1 MSGKSMLVLGLA
13 GLSGLGAMYGTSRV
27 LSGKRAGAPV
37 EMRDVLVAAR
47 DLNIEEVTKG
57 DAVKVVKMARSSVPA
72 DGFAAPPDVEGRW
85 VQIKMLEG
93 EPILNRKLA
102 PKGNPAGLISRI
114 PKGMRAYAIE
124 INEQTGVSGFVM
136 PDHRVDVIQSKTGTK
151 DNDANAETILQD
163 VLVLAS
169 GQSITRPE
177 DKSIMARTVTLAVT
191 PAMVDTLVSARSRGP
206 LSLSLRGL
214 NDHVTVDQAPRPAPV
229 AKAAVV
235 RRGPGLWEKFA
246 VAIKTM
252 PPPPPRQLDSRIP
265 KGMRALA
272 IEVKEQTG
280 VSGFV
285 LPESRVDV
293 IQLLE
298 GKSGGA
304 EAVLQDVLVLSAGQT
319 FTKADNPTIQTRT
332 VTLAVTPAM
341 ADVLV
346 ASHSRGPLTLSL
358 RGVDDHEQVVKSAP
372 ASPPTPA
379 PAPPPARYLS
389 VYRGP
394 DSPARFQV
402 GAPPAGGPKVI
413 GPRGDVPPR
422 PSGPQASD
430 PAGVSSREDRPIAG
444 SDSTLGST
452 P

>member
-13 GLSGLGAMYGTSRV
+13 GLSGLGAMYGTSRM
-27 LSGKRAGAPV
+27 LAGNRGGAPV

-47 DLNIEEVTKG
+47 DLNVEEVIKP
-57 DAVKVVKMARSSVPA
+57 DAVQVVKMARASVPV
-72 DGFAAPPDVEGRW
+72 DGFAAPSDVEDRW

-136 PDHRVDVIQSKTGTK
+136 PDHRVDVIQSKMGNK
-151 DNDANAETILQD
+151 NNDGDAETILQD
-163 VLVLAS
+163 VLVLAA
-169 GQSITRPE
+169 GQTVTRPE
-177 DKSIMARTVTLAVT
+177 DKSIMARTVTLAVS

-214 NDHVTVDQAPRPAPV
+214 NDHETVKEIARPAPPQP
-229 AKAAVV
+229 VV
-235 RRGPGLWEKFA
+235 VEKKGPGLWEKFA
-246 VAIKTM
+246 VAIKAL
-252 PPPPPRQLDSRIP
+252 PPPLPRQLDARIP

-285 LPESRVDV
+285 LPENRVDV
-293 IQLLE
+293 IQLRE
-298 GKSGGA
+298 GKSGAA

-319 FTKADNPTIQTRT
+319 FTKADNPSIQTRT

-358 RGVDDHEQVVKSAP
+358 RRADDHEMVVKAAP
-372 ASPPTPA
+372 AAATSPA
-379 PAPPPARYLS
+379 PSRYLS
-389 VYRGP
+389 LYRGP
-394 DSPARFQV
+394 ESPARFQV
-402 GAPPAGGPKVI
+402 GAPTAGGPKVI
-413 GPRGDVPPR
+413 VPRKDVDRTPAEPGAPGPEDLP
-422 PSGPQASD
+422 
-430 PAGVSSREDRPIAG
+430 SREARPIAR
-444 SDSTLGST
+444 SDSTPGIR

>member
-13 GLSGLGAMYGTSRV
+13 GLSGLGAMYGTSRM
-27 LSGKRAGAPV
+27 LSGNRGGAPV

-47 DLNIEEVTKG
+47 DLNIEEAIKP
-57 DAVKVVKMARSSVPA
+57 DAVKVVKMARASVPV
-72 DGFAAPPDVEGRW
+72 DGFAAAPDVEGRW
-85 VQIKMLEG
+85 VQIKTLEG

-102 PKGNPAGLISRI
+102 PKGNPAGLVSRI

-136 PDHRVDVIQSKTGTK
+136 PDHRVDVIQSKTGAGGNQT
-151 DNDANAETILQD
+151 DAETILQN
-163 VLVLAS
+163 VLVLAA
-169 GQSITRPE
+169 GQTVTRPE
-177 DKSIMARTVTLAVT
+177 DKSILARTVTLAVT

-214 NDHVTVDQAPRPAPV
+214 NDHEVKV
-229 AKAAVV
+229 
-235 RRGPGLWEKFA
+235 
-246 VAIKTM
+246 II
-252 PPPPPRQLDSRIP
+252 PPPPPAPVTPPVAVKQGPGFLEKLAIAYKKLPALPPPPPPQLDSRIT

-285 LPESRVDV
+285 LPGNRVDV
-293 IQLLE
+293 IQLRE
-298 GKSGGA
+298 GKAGGA

-332 VTLAVTPAM
+332 VTLEVDPAM
-341 ADVLV
+341 AEVLV
-346 ASHSRGPLTLSL
+346 ASHSRGPLTLAL
-358 RGVDDHEQVVKSAP
+358 RGANDRETIVKTSPATPPPTSAP
-372 ASPPTPA
+372 S
-379 PAPPPARYLS
+379 RYLS

-394 DSPARFQV
+394 ASPTRFQL
-402 GAPPAGGPKVI
+402 GI
-413 GPRGDVPPR
+413 PRLDVHSG
-422 PSGPQASD
+422 PSGVQASD
-430 PAGVSSREDRPIAG
+430 ADGVPSREVRSLAG
-444 SDSTLGST
+444 SDSTQGLT